1 MDAASPTRVGMFGG
15 AFDPPHL
22 AHLRLAQTALSQLG
36 LQRLHIVPTGQAWHK
51 SRTLTAAQHRLA
63 MCERA
68 FGDLPGVVI
77 DDREIRRHGPSY
89 TADTLSEL
97 QRLYPQSQLYLI
109 LGADQLLSFRNWVR
123 WEAVL
128 QQARLA
134 VADRPLD
141 VAGIST
147 PESAPALELSST
159 GIPHEVLSMP
169 PWRLSATAVRDL
181 AAAGDEAVGQMVPEA
196 VSSYISQHSLYP
208 TSP

>member
-1 MDAASPTRVGMFGG
+1 RF
-15 AFDPPHL
+15 
-22 AHLRLAQTALSQLG
+22 
-36 LQRLHIVPTGQAWHK
+36 
-51 SRTLTAAQHRLA
+51 A

-77 DDREIRRHGPSY
+77 DDREIRRQGPSY

-97 QRLYPQSQLYLI
+97 QRLYPQSLLYLI

-208 TSP
+208 KPP

>member
-1 MDAASPTRVGMFGG
+1 MDAQSPTRVGMFGG

-22 AHLRLAQTALSQLG
+22 AHRRLAETALAQLG

-51 SRTLTAAQHRLA
+51 ARTLTSAEHRLA

-77 DDREIRRHGPSY
+77 DDRETRRDGPSY
-89 TADTLSEL
+89 TADTLAEL
-97 QRLYPQSQLYLI
+97 RLQYPRSQLYLI

-123 WEAVL
+123 WEEVL

-141 VAGIST
+141 VAGVSR
-147 PESAPALELSST
+147 PASGPAFELSSV
-159 GIPHEVLSMP
+159 GIPHDVLNMP

-181 AAAGDEAVGQMVPEA
+181 VATGDVAIGQMVPEA